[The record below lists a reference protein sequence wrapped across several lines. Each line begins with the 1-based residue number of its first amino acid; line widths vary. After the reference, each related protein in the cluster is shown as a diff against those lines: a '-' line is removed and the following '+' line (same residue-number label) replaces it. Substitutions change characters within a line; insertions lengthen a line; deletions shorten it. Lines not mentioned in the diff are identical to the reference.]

1 MEDRLDRIITIEEA
15 ILLALQTLKPN
26 AEIPLNRKQAAQ
38 YLGVCESSIRNYARR
53 GLKKTAANGIAGYL
67 PSDLEKFRK

>member
-1 MEDRLDRIITIEEA
+1 MEDRLDRIITIGEA
-15 ILLALQTLKPN
+15 ILLALQTLKLN

-53 GLKKTAANGIAGYL
+53 GLKKTVANGIAGYL